1 MVLVQEVITVSI
13 KLALVSNKGVFMETA
28 PLQRTDVEENEQE
41 LEMALREA
49 EEQIA
54 ALTVEM
60 EERWE
65 ESVSG

>member
-1 MVLVQEVITVSI
+1 MVLVQEVITVST
-13 KLALVSNKGVFMETA
+13 KLALASNKGVFMETA
-28 PLQRTDVEENEQE
+28 PLQSTDIEENEQDI
-41 LEMALREA
+41 
-49 EEQIA
+49 EERIA